1 MNHPLRDYQKESIS
15 TLLTATDDPT
25 SRTLFT
31 MATGGGKTRIG
42 VEIARR
48 FAEKGHRSLWVCD
61 RINLIEQTARVFRSH
76 GLRTGILQGAN
87 TGLSDDDQV
96 VVASI
101 QTLSTR
107 GEYPFVPSLIQ
118 IDEAHQVHIAHA
130 RVIQDHPQVPVIGY
144 TATPENQKLADLYRT
159 LILGPTTAELTKKGF
174 LVPVRAYAPHEQ
186 VMRRRLSELKM
197 TGGDFNLKQLDA
209 SMNTSVITG
218 NIIDTYK
225 AKGES
230 RQALCFAVN
239 REHAQVLADDFTASD
254 IPAVMMDYKTKPKDR
269 ERIFKQFN
277 DGEIRIITSVLVL
290 GVGTDLPLASCAILA
305 RPTHSLALSVQMLG
319 RVLRT
324 HDGKADALL
333 LDHSGNLCRHG
344 LPGDY
349 DPQGI
354 PEKGQRR
361 KKTTVR
367 DACPECGILLQVKH
381 SCHECGWIRPIKTP
395 RLKEV
400 YSQSGELVSLIPES
414 EAEKAHRWKSELRTH
429 GHNKNYKSNW
439 WVINYKKQDFKCGV
453 DEGPKPIFLGS
464 NWKLSDDIAAFIK
477 KDRKKWRNK
486 K

>member
-1 MNHPLRDYQKESIS
+1 MKQELREYQRQAVDA
-15 TLLTATDDPT
+15 LLTATEDPT

-31 MATGGGKTRIG
+31 MATGGGKTRCG
-42 VEIARR
+42 VEIACR
-48 FAEKGHRSLWVCD
+48 FAERKQKSLWICD
-61 RINLIEQTARVFRSH
+61 RINLIEQTAKVFRSH
-76 GLRTGILQGAN
+76 GLRTGILQGSN
-87 TGLSDDDQV
+87 TVLSDDDQV

-107 GEYPFVPSLIQ
+107 GEYPFIASLIQ
-118 IDEAHQVHIAHA
+118 VDEAHQVHLAHA

-144 TATPENQKLADLYRT
+144 TATPGNPKLADLYRT
-159 LILGPTTAELTKKGF
+159 LILGPTTADLTEQGF

-186 VMRRRLSELKM
+186 VMRRRLSGLKM
-197 TGGDFNLKQLDA
+197 TGGDYNLKQLNS

-225 AKGES
+225 AKGEN

-254 IPAVMMDYKTKPKDR
+254 IPSVMMDYKTKAKDR
-269 ERIFKQFN
+269 ERIFRKFN
-277 DGEIRIITSVLVL
+277 TGEIRIITSVLVL

-324 HDGKADALL
+324 HDGKNDCVI

-367 DACPECGILLQVKH
+367 DACPECGTLLQVKH
-381 SCHECGWIRPIKTP
+381 SCHECGWIRPIKAP

-400 YSQSGELVSLIPES
+400 YSQSGELISLVPES

-429 GHNKNYKSNW
+429 GHNKKYKSKW
-439 WVINYKKQDFKCGV
+439 WVINYKKQGFKYGV

-464 NWKLSDDIAAFIK
+464 NWKLSEDIESFIK
-477 KDRKKWRNK
+477 NDRKQWRKNK
-486 K
+486 